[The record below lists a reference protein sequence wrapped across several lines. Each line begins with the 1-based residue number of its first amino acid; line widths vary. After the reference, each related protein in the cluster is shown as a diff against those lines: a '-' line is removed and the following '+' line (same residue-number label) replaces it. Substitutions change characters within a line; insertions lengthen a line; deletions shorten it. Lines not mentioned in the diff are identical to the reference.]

1 MLVVVDFLV
10 KVVALGLVPER
21 RRPSSA
27 WGWLLLIFFLPFVG
41 IVAFLLIGSPFVDSR
56 RRREQAEV
64 DLVIRE
70 RSRDLPDALPEG
82 EVRAWLRPA
91 LSLGRALGSLP
102 AVAGNDVRLVTGY
115 DDAIRQLTE
124 AVDEA
129 REYVNVEFYILGVG
143 RDDGAVLGRGDPRHR
158 ARGDGAAA
166 VRPHRH
172 PAGRWLPRAAP
183 PAGLHGGRV
192 ARDAADPPPARTL
205 APARPAQPPQDRGR
219 GRRPGVHRVAE
230 PDRRRLPPARRPAVD
245 RADGARARPG
255 GALAQRG
262 VRHRLVRRDPRA
274 ARPPVRPA
282 RGGPA
287 HR

>member
-115 DDAIRQLTE
+115 DDAIRQMSE
-124 AVDEA
+124 AVERA
-129 REYVNVEFYILGVG
+129 REYVNVEFYILAW
-143 RDDGAVLGRGDPRHR
+143 DATTEPFWAAVTRAT
-158 ARGDGAAA
+158 ARGVT
-166 VRPHRH
+166 VRVLFDDIGTRRV
-172 PAGRWLPRAAP
+172 GGYR
-183 PAGLHGGRV
+183 GL
-192 ARDAADPPPARTL
+192 
-205 APARPAQPPQDRGR
+205 
-219 GRRPGVHRVAE
+219 
-230 PDRRRLPPARRPAVD
+230 RRRLDSTGADWHEMLPIHPLRGRWRRPDLRNHRKIVVVDGELAFTGSQNLIDAGYHRRGDRRWTELVVRVRGPGRAV
-245 RADGARARPG
+245 
-255 GALAQRG
+255 AQRG
-262 VRHRLVRRDPRA
+262 LRHRLVRRDRRA

-282 RGGPA
+282 RAGPA